1 MVLSLMEA
9 WAGQT
14 TVKERQA
21 LPETGV
27 SEAPEDTALCTAVVV
42 AVADTTVAAAVART
56 KIPAALMPAAVAVVP
71 RTPTQG

>member
-1 MVLSLMEA
+1 MEA

-27 SEAPEDTALCTAVVV
+27 SEAPEDMALSTAAAVE
-42 AVADTTVAAAVART
+42 VADTTAVAAVART

-71 RTPTQG
+71 HTPTQG